1 MKDKSID
8 WEELLNFN
16 DDKSDNQNIDLI
28 DLEINKNDK
37 QLSIYQNDYQKLVSI
52 ETILKNKSYYQTKYL
67 IITKHLINMDDYYL
81 SLEKKMDET
90 FGNSNRANSMN
101 SSQNSNKSK
110 KISKTKEDL
119 NILKLGYT
127 KKLLE
132 MYENEKM
139 TGKEFEEYAKRT
151 LYLMFLMI
159 KKDNYIIYNPKSV
172 NLKGLDQ
179 YLMSY
184 EKNKKFN
191 IERCEIDIIIND
203 FQKADFNELINN
215 YLDIFKKFK
224 IIRENI
230 NKKSKEDNNIFG
242 NNDNSEKND
251 TDNKNVHDYSES
263 QNDEIITFEKK
274 EGYEKIDKNQNLQ
287 KILNSFNI
295 KDISKEN
302 IFLIITNGPYLLFKI
317 IFEILEKVLKD
328 ENQNIYDIEN
338 KIEEHND
345 ILTKLCESK
354 RNLKEKVKN
363 LYSLFKDLRKE
374 NINHCVLYI
383 GTNSENLKDTDF
395 FQINSIINNSENIE
409 ELKENI
415 NEFTDI
421 INLKNEIRNILSKN
435 TYFFGANL

>member
-1 MKDKSID
+1 MEDKSID

-28 DLEINKNDK
+28 DLEINKNEK
-37 QLSIYQNDYQKLVSI
+37 QLPIYQNDYQKLVSI
-52 ETILKNKSYYQTKYL
+52 ESILKSKSYYQTKYL

-90 FGNSNRANSMN
+90 FGNSNKSNSMN

-110 KISKTKEDL
+110 NISKTKEDL

-132 MYENEKM
+132 IYENEKM

-179 YLMSY
+179 YLMSFD
-184 EKNKKFN
+184 KNIKKFN

-215 YLDIFKKFK
+215 YPKNFYFTEELHLDKIGNKFNIIGEIARNLIYQSDKKKSQINNYLDIFNKFK
-224 IIRENI
+224 IIREKM
-230 NKKSKEDNNIFG
+230 NKKNKEDNNIFD

-251 TDNKNVHDYSES
+251 TDNENV
-263 QNDEIITFEKK
+263 
-274 EGYEKIDKNQNLQ
+274 
-287 KILNSFNI
+287 
-295 KDISKEN
+295 
-302 IFLIITNGPYLLFKI
+302 
-317 IFEILEKVLKD
+317 
-328 ENQNIYDIEN
+328 
-338 KIEEHND
+338 
-345 ILTKLCESK
+345 
-354 RNLKEKVKN
+354 
-363 LYSLFKDLRKE
+363 
-374 NINHCVLYI
+374 
-383 GTNSENLKDTDF
+383 
-395 FQINSIINNSENIE
+395 
-409 ELKENI
+409 
-415 NEFTDI
+415 
-421 INLKNEIRNILSKN
+421 
-435 TYFFGANL
+435 